1 MGMALCYPGCCSLP
15 SNLASW
21 PLSTGQD
28 QGASPTLSGCLLPIM
43 GQDENIASSPTHFE
57 ASGSQSSVF
66 YRISFNPH
74 SNLGADPYYPGC
86 TTAGATSE
94 VRGLPWVT

>member
-43 GQDENIASSPTHFE
+43 GQDENIASSPTHTLRLQ
-57 ASGSQSSVF
+57 AHKALSSTGSHL
-66 YRISFNPH
+66 I
-74 SNLGADPYYPGC
+74 L
-86 TTAGATSE
+86 TATWEQILITLAAQLQE
-94 VRGLPWVT
+94 PPQR